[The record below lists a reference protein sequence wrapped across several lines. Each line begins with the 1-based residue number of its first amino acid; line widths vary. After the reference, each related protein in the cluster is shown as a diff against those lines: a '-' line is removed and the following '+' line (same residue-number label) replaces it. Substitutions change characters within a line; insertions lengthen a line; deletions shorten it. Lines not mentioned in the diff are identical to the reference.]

1 MKTIKSIDFTE
12 EQQKKINQYTLL
24 FANLKKNIIQDLY
37 NNHNESI
44 IYKKYPKD
52 RVIKMFDN
60 PQRNEKAFRELS
72 GFLYLASSHYRR
84 LVDYYA
90 SILLYNYTVVPTNIP
105 QKVKKAEYRNTYMH
119 VIQLCEKYN
128 LRQESKKAIK
138 IAVRDGVF
146 YGLYYETNDS
156 FYIKPFNNRYAQV
169 SSVEDG
175 CFRFSIDLNYFSG
188 KEYLLDMYGT
198 KIKNA
203 YYQYKGNKEKNIK
216 PDKTKRW
223 YEPSNGICIK
233 ADETDPVYS
242 LPMFTGL
249 MINIFDIEDYSLL
262 KKAKA
267 ENENYKALA
276 MKMAVDDNGI
286 PKMDYDLA
294 MKYYNQAAGN
304 IPDGIGLILSPFE
317 IQDFSFHNSSTAERD
332 AVVDAEE
339 NFFFSAGTSPLI
351 FGSSKATSSSSLSL
365 SVKPDEEVAFGLL
378 EQVQRFFN
386 KKLKKLNLPY
396 DFAIKFLDQSIFN
409 RDEFTNRLQKAA
421 SYGVPVKMQYSASL
435 GLSPSD
441 TVGMSYIED
450 DILGLGKKVW
460 STPLVSSA
468 TQSNKSDNKGGRP
481 TAEESGNQI
490 GDSGEKTRDL
500 DGNDR

>member
-1 MKTIKSIDFTE
+1 
-12 EQQKKINQYTLL
+12 
-24 FANLKKNIIQDLY
+24 
-37 NNHNESI
+37 
-44 IYKKYPKD
+44 
-52 RVIKMFDN
+52 MFDN
-60 PQRNEKAFRELS
+60 PQKNEKAFRELS

-90 SILLYNYTVVPTNIP
+90 SILLYNYAVVPTNIP

-146 YGLYYETNDS
+146 YGLYYETKDS
-156 FYIKPFNNRYAQV
+156 FYIKPFDNRYAQV

-175 CFRFSIDLNYFSG
+175 CFRFSIDLNYFNG

-203 YYQYKGNKEKNIK
+203 YYQYKGNKERGIK

-223 YEPSNGICIK
+223 YEPLNGICIK

-249 MINIFDIEDYSLL
+249 MMNIFDIEDYSLL

-276 MKMAVDDNGI
+276 LKMETDDDGI

-294 MKYYNQAAGN
+294 MRYYNQAAGN
-304 IPDGIGLILSPFE
+304 IPDGIGLILSPFD
-317 IQDFSFHNSSTAERD
+317 IQDFSFHNGSTAERD
-332 AVVDAEE
+332 AVIDAEE
-339 NFFFSAGTSPLI
+339 NFYFSAGTSPLI

-378 EQVQRFFN
+378 EQIQRFFN

-409 RDEFTNRLQKAA
+409 QSEFIDKYSKAA
-421 SYGVPVKMQYSASL
+421 SYGVPVKMQYAASL

-450 DILGLGKKVW
+450 DILGLASKSW
-460 STPLVSSA
+460 ITPLVSSA
-468 TQSNKSDNKGGRP
+468 VQSGKGDDKGGRP
-481 TAEESGNQI
+481 TAKE
-490 GDSGEKTRDL
+490 SGEKIGEAGEKTINT